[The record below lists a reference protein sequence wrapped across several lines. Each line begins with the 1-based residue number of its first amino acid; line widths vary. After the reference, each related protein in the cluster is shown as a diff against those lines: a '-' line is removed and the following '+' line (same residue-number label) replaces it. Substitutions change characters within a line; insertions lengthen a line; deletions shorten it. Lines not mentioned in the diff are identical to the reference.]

1 MGGIQAALA
10 ILNLAIPNIV
20 NLVLAIKNSKTG
32 TATVTVILDEADAQ
46 FATNQQQ
53 VAAWFAAHPAQTPP
67 ATTASPAVPPAA

>member
-1 MGGIQAALA
+1 MGLQAALA

-46 FATNQQQ
+46 FAQNQAQ
-53 VAAWFAAHPAQTPP
+53 VAAWYQAHPGQTPP
-67 ATTASPAVPPAA
+67 ATSAPPSPTA

>member
-1 MGGIQAALA
+1 MGSILAL
-10 ILNLAIPNIV
+10 LNLAIPNIV

-53 VAAWFAAHPAQTPP
+53 VAAWFAAHPSQTPP
-67 ATTASPAVPPAA
+67 PANPAPPSV